1 VAARFFYRQRVIQE
15 LVVEVSVNCGQYAG
29 WPLEISSQA
38 CLPHM
43 LSGYRVSFR
52 IHPSWVA
59 YRIGILKPMF
69 HISSEAFESKTHC
82 SLTQLIYLPKIFP
95 LWLWLRLVLNCLFL
109 PAAKPMTHL
118 SNAVGAPIH
127 FSCVSVFKIRQFISW
142 RDVSSW
148 GGVMARTL
156 NIMTCCLNRVRWLS
170 VIGLTIL
177 LCVLCSTCRGRL
189 SFIPSTIGRPSITY
203 NEFSVN

>member
-1 VAARFFYRQRVIQE
+1 MQDDQ
-15 LVVEVSVNCGQYAG
+15 

-82 SLTQLIYLPKIFP
+82 SLTQLIHLPKIFP
-95 LWLWLRLVLNCLFL
+95 LRLWLRLVLNCLFF

-118 SNAVGAPIH
+118 SNAVGAPTH
-127 FSCVSVFKIRQFISW
+127 FSCVSVFKIRQFFSW
-142 RDVSSW
+142 RDFSSW
-148 GGVMARTL
+148 GWCNGQDVEYNDM
-156 NIMTCCLNRVRWLS
+156 LS
-170 VIGLTIL
+170 ESRPLTF
-177 LCVLCSTCRGRL
+177 CHRPNDSEQVAHAEADSVSYPRL
-189 SFIPSTIGRPSITY
+189 
-203 NEFSVN
+203 